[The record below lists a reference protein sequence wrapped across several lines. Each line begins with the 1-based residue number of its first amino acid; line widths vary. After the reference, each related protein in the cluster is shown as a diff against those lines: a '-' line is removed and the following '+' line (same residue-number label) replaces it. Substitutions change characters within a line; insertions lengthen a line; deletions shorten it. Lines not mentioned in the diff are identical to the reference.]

1 MKKFDRGGDVYGTI
15 NVVGQRPSAGNFGG
29 NIFGG
34 ASGSQSGWSVPTAGT
49 GRSMTEEEADAFAR
63 KFYEGW
69 DPYGGQSVVDREAE
83 LNALLAE
90 QGYLKDVNKPYGELP
105 VFLTDL
111 IGEYPTIGGNILPG
125 DQGTAVELSAP
136 TSTDTNIL
144 DTIKSIP
151 GAAVDAAKS
160 AADTLLKQIQEF
172 LPFYDQSQVVIN
184 PRTGQATIVFGPP
197 PSGSPVIQAGNLPKS
212 NTNVGI
218 TTGISILDEAIN
230 SVLGKEGGLSSGSIR
245 DEVIKVIFKQA
256 GIDPAAAAV
265 ILGEDWGTVLANANT
280 AAAETL
286 SRFSPLNIDLT
297 GEKDGVVRNTG
308 SRTSTDLGEDTTV
321 KGGGTDVIKTGA
333 ADAVDI
339 VTGAG
344 DTSVVTGAGDAVDIV
359 TGANDSVIKTG
370 AADSVIK
377 TGSLTPADLGED
389 TTVKTG
395 SLTPADLGEGTP
407 VKTGG
412 GTDVVKTGGGGGG
425 GGGTA
430 TPATPLYGQGIR
442 SMKTE
447 KAGVTPLEDV
457 FDIGDMSLANVL
469 RLLAGE
475 DDNTQG
481 TPYYGG
487 GSVNRNSSV
496 DELIRLL
503 RG

>member
-34 ASGSQSGWSVPTAGT
+34 SSGSQSGWSVPTAGT
-49 GRSMTEEEADAFAR
+49 GRPMTEEEADAFAR

-90 QGYLKDVNKPYGELP
+90 QGYLEDVNKPYGELP

-125 DQGTAVELSAP
+125 DQGTAVEPPAP
-136 TSTDTNIL
+136 TPTDTNII

-151 GAAVDAAKS
+151 GAAVDTAKS

-172 LPFYDQSQVVIN
+172 LPFYDQSQVVLN
-184 PRTGQATIVFGPP
+184 PRTGQATVVFGTP

-218 TTGISILDEAIN
+218 TTGVPILDQAIN

-245 DEVIKVIFKQA
+245 DEAIKVIFEQA
-256 GIDPAAAAV
+256 GLDPAAAAV

-286 SRFSPLNIDLT
+286 SRFNIDLT
-297 GEKDGVVRNTG
+297 GEKDDVVRET
-308 SRTSTDLGEDTTV
+308 
-321 KGGGTDVIKTGA
+321 GTDVIRDTDTDVVRDTDTAVVRDTG
-333 ADAVDI
+333 
-339 VTGAG
+339 TP
-344 DTSVVTGAGDAVDIV
+344 TS
-359 TGANDSVIKTG
+359 DSVDTVLSG
-370 AADSVIK
+370 
-377 TGSLTPADLGED
+377 GSLTPADLGE
-389 TTVKTG
+389 TPYTV
-395 SLTPADLGEGTP
+395 EGTP
-407 VKTGG
+407 
-412 GTDVVKTGGGGGG
+412 GTVETGGGGT
-425 GGGTA
+425 TA
-430 TPATPLYGQGIR
+430 TPAAPAPSQGMR
-442 SMKTE
+442 GERTK
-447 KAGVTPLEDV
+447 KAGLADIEDV
-457 FDIGDMSLANVL
+457 FNIEDMSLANVL
-469 RLLAGE
+469 SLLAGE
-475 DDNTQG
+475 GDNTQRA
-481 TPYYGG
+481 PYYGG
-487 GSVNRNSSV
+487 GSVNRADSV
-496 DELIRLL
+496 DEIIRLL

>member
-1 MKKFDRGGDVYGTI
+1 
-15 NVVGQRPSAGNFGG
+15 
-29 NIFGG
+29 
-34 ASGSQSGWSVPTAGT
+34 
-49 GRSMTEEEADAFAR
+49 MTEEEADAFAR

-90 QGYLKDVNKPYGELP
+90 QGYLEDLNKPYGELP

-125 DQGTAVELSAP
+125 DQGTAVEPAP
-136 TSTDTNIL
+136 TGDGIL
-144 DTIKSIP
+144 DALKGLP
-151 GAAVDAAKS
+151 GAAVNAAKS
-160 AADTLLKQIQEF
+160 TADTLLNQIKEF
-172 LPFYDQSQVVIN
+172 LPFYDQAQIVLN
-184 PRTGQATIVFGPP
+184 PRTGKATIVFGTP
-197 PSGSPVIQAGNLPKS
+197 PSGSPVIQAGNLPSS

-218 TTGISILDEAIN
+218 TTGISILDQAIN

-245 DEVIKVIFKQA
+245 DEVIKIISEQTGA
-256 GIDPAAAAV
+256 SPAATAG
-265 ILGEDWGTVLANANT
+265 ILGEDLDTILSTANVK
-280 AAAETL
+280 AAEAATRL
-286 SRFSPLNIDLT
+286 DVDLT
-297 GEKDGVVRNTG
+297 GETKGVVRDGGTGVVRNGGTG
-308 SRTSTDLGEDTTV
+308 ATL
-321 KGGGTDVIKTGA
+321 GGGKIITGAADSPIVTGAADSPIVTGAADSPIVTGA

-339 VTGAG
+339 V
-344 DTSVVTGAGDAVDIV
+344 
-359 TGANDSVIKTG
+359 
-370 AADSVIK
+370 

-395 SLTPADLGEGTP
+395 
-407 VKTGG
+407 GG
-412 GTDVVKTGGGGGG
+412 DSSIVTGGGGGG
-425 GGGTA
+425 SPA

-487 GSVNRNSSV
+487 GSVNKNSSV

>member
-1 MKKFDRGGDVYGTI
+1 MPTPFDATDYSKYKGLMG
-15 NVVGQRPSAGNFGG
+15 
-29 NIFGG
+29 
-34 ASGSQSGWSVPTAGT
+34 PTGLVSK
-49 GRSMTEEEADAFAR
+49 GADAANIAGAASSGTKLFGIDPASILFSTVANLMMGR
-63 KFYEGW
+63 RNSKLQDWGPAVPQTPESQADALYNLLQSTEAQTQQAGDTEGR
-69 DPYGGQSVVDREAE
+69 DAQYQGLYDQAAE
-83 LNALLAE
+83 LGMTDMA
-90 QGYLKDVNKPYGELP
+90 GELAQSPYVTNYGANP
-105 VFLTDL
+105 V
-111 IGEYPTIGGNILPG
+111 
-125 DQGTAVELSAP
+125 V
-136 TSTDTNIL
+136 
-144 DTIKSIP
+144 
-151 GAAVDAAKS
+151 AAQS
-160 AADTLLKQIQEF
+160 AADTLLNQIKEF

-184 PRTGQATIVFGPP
+184 PRTGQATIVFGTP

-218 TTGISILDEAIN
+218 TTGISILDQAIN
-230 SVLGKEGGLSSGSIR
+230 SVLNKPGGLESGSIR
-245 DEVIKVIFKQA
+245 DEVIKVISEQA
-256 GIDPAAAAV
+256 GLDPATTAT
-265 ILGEDWGTVLANANT
+265 ILGEDLETILANANT
-280 AAAETL
+280 AAADTV
-286 SRFSPLNIDLT
+286 SRFNIDLT
-297 GEKDGVVRNTG
+297 GEKDDVVRNTG
-308 SRTSTDLGEDTTV
+308 SLTSADLGEDTTV
-321 KGGGTDVIKTGA
+321 KGGGTDVVKTGAADSPIVTGA

-344 DTSVVTGAGDAVDIV
+344 DSSVV
-359 TGANDSVIKTG
+359 
-370 AADSVIK
+370 

-395 SLTPADLGEGTP
+395 
-407 VKTGG
+407 GG
-412 GTDVVKTGGGGGG
+412 GSAITTGGGG

-487 GSVNRNSSV
+487 GSVNRANSV

>member
-1 MKKFDRGGDVYGTI
+1 MPTTTDDAIDGIMPTGPLKTGYVGYRDFFPDIPAFGTEYDVDRMSTVFD
-15 NVVGQRPSAGNFGG
+15 PSGSFQSDQDILNMLASAYPSESAEQIADRLQSLTANTAMARQ
-29 NIFGG
+29 FGG
-34 ASGSQSGWSVPTAGT
+34 AAL
-49 GRSMTEEEADAFAR
+49 
-63 KFYEGW
+63 
-69 DPYGGQSVVDREAE
+69 DPYSQ
-83 LNALLAE
+83 
-90 QGYLKDVNKPYGELP
+90 
-105 VFLTDL
+105 LTA
-111 IGEYPTIGGNILPG
+111 
-125 DQGTAVELSAP
+125 TATPPAD
-136 TSTDTNIL
+136 DTNIL

-184 PRTGQATIVFGPP
+184 PRTGQATIVFGTP

-245 DEVIKVIFKQA
+245 DEVVKVIFKQA

-265 ILGEDWGTVLANANT
+265 ILGDDWGTVLANANT
-280 AAAETL
+280 KAAETL
-286 SRFSPLNIDLT
+286 SRFSIDLT

-321 KGGGTDVIKTGA
+321 KGGGTDVVKTGA

-344 DTSVVTGAGDAVDIV
+344 DSSVVTGAGDSSVV
-359 TGANDSVIKTG
+359 TGAGDSSVVTG

-377 TGSLTPADLGED
+377 TGSLTPADLGEG
-389 TTVKTG
+389 TT
-395 SLTPADLGEGTP
+395 

-412 GTDVVKTGGGGGG
+412 GTDVIKTGGGG